1 MNVYQ
6 PMHPGMTWD
15 PSLWVERLQA
25 GLDHA
30 GVIRDT
36 RLPME
41 LWPLATVVSVL
52 RAGLDELRLLLEDVP
67 EVLRNFVS
75 KLQEKALGPWGPDS
89 GKPLALL
96 VRQSLERRDWREKD
110 IIDMILEFL
119 RNCHTVL
126 PEDLAAALKHFHEAT
141 MESSD
146 RAQAVME
153 GMISEARGRLGG
165 LQWVRSLPSDQKR
178 SCAGPLGPA
187 SLVWLQEIMATMTG
201 CSEAFTA
208 RSTQALESSNGSDLW
223 REFSKA
229 LAVVWGNSGRSFPV
243 KDLEKA
249 SLYLMEDMEASDANH
264 RFFIRFL
271 IENEAAYRRLLRT
284 CYADETVQMACLD
297 QECDRFNRLPEH
309 AAHRVA
315 YTSKEKKWWLKAFF
329 FRPDVVQCFVERE
342 KVKELYHVLKGLD
355 AKAYLP
361 RVLHEVQGLFGY
373 VTPEACQN
381 IVEQLALDPDDVL
394 RVIASYKQYSAD
406 PSGDIIIYVCKGT
419 ACFLRGQ
426 PELSRRLTLEIGAE
440 VEAVGRYGVQ
450 YVEMDCFGVCHL
462 APVVRAG
469 NRFYG
474 RQQPEDIPRLVGR
487 LIQGPDYENRQVFV
501 ARLLEKLMSTRISEP
516 LETLTVLGAEVFS
529 KARREATLQEAF
541 WDDSLAGGALILDA
555 DGMVLVERPDGK
567 RVQLGRL
574 IPRVYPFRIQDV
586 DGSDRYGAVI
596 YTKNRRLVRGLGLPD
611 LTDEIILDAALP
623 PTVRMIDGRVVL
635 SSLENT
641 VILGPYTDRVLVV
654 ESSTE
659 YLCVVLKEEGSN
671 VPPVDEE
678 AAEEQRSNDSEELS
692 FRSAQDR
699 VVLGFAAAAGDPARL
714 ASYRDAGGYESV
726 FRVLGFRG
734 EPAWSAERIIA
745 EVRDARLRGRGGAG
759 FPTGRKWEAMQRAVC
774 RIEPEDGNQDCL
786 KLIVANGDEG
796 DPGAFMDRTLIEEK
810 PHQVLEGMILAAIAV
825 GARYGVIYVRK
836 EYEDAVRSLE
846 DALFEARR
854 SGFLGRNIFGV
865 PGLDFDIEIRLGAGA
880 FVAGE
885 KRAIMRAI
893 EGKPA
898 EPTIKAPSNTVRGLW
913 GKPTLL
919 NNVETFANV
928 PVIIHRGSSWYAGL
942 GTSRS
947 GGTKIFSVAGIVKK
961 TGLVE
966 VRFGK
971 TLGDIIEMCGG
982 VQEGKKLSGVQIG
995 GPSGAILSLTGARA
1009 YLLQTPLD
1017 FDTFNDAGAMLGSGG
1032 LVFIGED
1039 DDVVRLARH
1048 FTDWLSEESCGQCPS
1063 CFRGTQ
1069 ALGRVLDR
1077 LLAGQGTAA
1086 DIHELWALSDV
1097 VRAGSQ
1103 CGLGT
1108 TAANPVTSALRFFP
1122 AAFFHYLLQNP
1133 QMGLHE
1139 VFEALEALRLLTRQ
1153 DMVRVTGGRRHVE
1166 GTIFTLKR
1174 HLVRFL
1180 VEETEKIDQYRPM
1193 SCRMTERLLRLLGL
1207 PRYEVGQREVVMEWR
1222 HVA

>member
-1 MNVYQ
+1 MNAYQ
-6 PMHPGMTWD
+6 PIHPRMTCD
-15 PSLWVERLQA
+15 PAGWLERLHA
-25 GLDHA
+25 ALAHA
-30 GVIRDT
+30 GPVRDS
-36 RLPME
+36 RLPE
-41 LWPLATVVSVL
+41 DLWPLATVVSVL
-52 RAGLDELRLLLEDVP
+52 RSGLDELRLLLKDVA
-67 EVLRNFVS
+67 ESLATFIAELES
-75 KLQEKALGPWGPDS
+75 QGAGPWGPDRENRFVR
-89 GKPLALL
+89 LVHEALG
-96 VRQSLERRDWREKD
+96 RRDWREKD
-110 IIDMILEFL
+110 IIDMILEYL
-119 RNCHTVL
+119 QASGSKI
-126 PEDLAAALKHFHEAT
+126 PEDVARALESLDRVMAAAD
-141 MESSD
+141 D
-146 RAQAVME
+146 RWRGVME
-153 GMISEARGRLGG
+153 GLISEARGGLGG
-165 LQWVRSLPSDQKR
+165 LQWVRHLPPEHR
-178 SCAGPLGPA
+178 RCPGPLGPD
-187 SLVWLQEIMATMTG
+187 SLAWLLETLATMTG
-201 CSEAFTA
+201 CAEQIRV
-208 RSTQALESSNGSDLW
+208 RSLDEQVHLPGSALW
-223 REFSKA
+223 RDLEEA
-229 LAVVWGNSGRSFPV
+229 LTTVWGKEGRSFPV

-249 SLYLMEDMEASDANH
+249 SLYLMEDMEAGDPHH
-264 RFFIRFL
+264 RYFIRYL
-271 IENEAAYRRLLRT
+271 IETDAAYRRLLKT
-284 CYADETVQMACLD
+284 CYADEKVQTSALD
-297 QECDRFNRLPEH
+297 QECERFNRLPEH
-309 AAHRVA
+309 ASHRIA
-315 YTSKEKKWWLKAFF
+315 YDDEEKRWWLKAFF
-329 FRPDVVQCFVERE
+329 LRPDVVQCFVERE
-342 KVKELYHVLKGLD
+342 KVKDMYRVLRGLD

-381 IVEQLALDPDDVL
+381 IVERLGLDPEDVL

-440 VEAVGRYGVQ
+440 VEAVGHYGVQ

-469 NRFYG
+469 SRFYG
-474 RQQPEDIPRLVGR
+474 RQKAEDIPRLVHR
-487 LIQGPDYENRQVFV
+487 LIQGPDYANRQLFV
-501 ARLLEKLMSTRISEP
+501 ARLVEKLVSTRVSEP
-516 LETLTVLGAEVFS
+516 LETLSVAHVEVFA
-529 KARREATLQEAF
+529 KAGSGP
-541 WDDSLAGGALILDA
+541 SLPETFRDENFSGGALVFDA
-555 DGMVLVERPDGK
+555 EGVVAVQSSDGRREE
-567 RVQLGRL
+567 LGRW
-574 IPRVYPFRIQDV
+574 IPRVFPFKMRDV
-586 DGSDRYGAVI
+586 DGSDRFGAVI
-596 YTKNRRLVRGLGLPD
+596 YAKNRRLLRGLGLPE
-611 LTDEIILDAALP
+611 LTEESILSAALP
-623 PTVRMIDGRVVL
+623 PTVRLMDGQVVL
-635 SSLENT
+635 TTPERT
-641 VILGPYTDRVLVV
+641 VVLGPYTDRVVVV
-654 ESSTE
+654 ESSQA
-659 YLCVVLKEEGSN
+659 YLGVVLTEESSS
-671 VPPVDEE
+671 VPHEEEPVDETASSAQE
-678 AAEEQRSNDSEELS
+678 DAL

-699 VVLGFAAAAGDPARL
+699 VVLGYAGAKDPMRMV
-714 ASYRDAGGYESV
+714 SYRQAGGYESV

-734 EPAWSAERIIA
+734 EPPWSPERIIA

-759 FPTGRKWEAMQRAVC
+759 FPTGRKWEAMLRAVC
-774 RIEPEDGNQDCL
+774 RIEPEDVNQDPI

-796 DPGAFMDRTLIEEK
+796 DPGAFMDRTLIEQK

-836 EYEDAVRSLE
+836 EYEDAVRRLE

-854 SGFLGRNIFGV
+854 CGFLGKDIFGV

-928 PVIIHRGSSWYAGL
+928 PVIIQRGSSWYAGM

-947 GGTKIFSVAGIVKK
+947 GGTKIFSVAGIVRK

-971 TLGDIIEMCGG
+971 TLADIIEICGG

-1048 FTDWLSEESCGQCPS
+1048 FTDWLAEESCGQCPS
-1063 CFRGTQ
+1063 CFRGTR

-1077 LLAGQGTAA
+1077 VLAGQGRAA
-1086 DIHELWALSDV
+1086 DIHELWTMSDV

-1122 AAFFHYLLQNP
+1122 ASFFHYLLQNP
-1133 QMGLHE
+1133 EMGPRDL
-1139 VFEALEALRLLTRQ
+1139 FEALEALRLLTRQ
-1153 DMVRVTGGRRHVE
+1153 DIVRISGVRRHVE
-1166 GTIFTLKR
+1166 GTAFTLKR

-1180 VEETEKIDQYRPM
+1180 VEETEKIDQYRPT
-1193 SCRMTERLLRLLGL
+1193 SRRMTDRLLRLLGL
-1207 PRYEVGQREVVMEWR
+1207 PRYEVGQRDVVMEWR
-1222 HVA
+1222 QAA

>member
-1 MNVYQ
+1 MNAYQ
-6 PMHPGMTWD
+6 PINPRMTCD
-15 PSLWVERLQA
+15 PAWWLERLQA
-25 GLDHA
+25 ALDHA
-30 GVIRDT
+30 GPIRDT
-36 RLPME
+36 RLPRD
-41 LWPLATVVSVL
+41 LWPLARVISAL
-52 RAGLDELRLLLEDVP
+52 RSGLDELRLLLKDEP
-67 EVLRNFVS
+67 ESLSTFVS
-75 KLQEKALGPWGPDS
+75 ELEAQATGPWSRDRDDRFVR
-89 GKPLALL
+89 L
-96 VRQSLERRDWREKD
+96 VQESVGRRDWREKD
-110 IIDMILEFL
+110 MIDMILEYL
-119 RNCHTVL
+119 RASGPKL
-126 PEDLAAALKHFHEAT
+126 PEDLAKAL
-141 MESSD
+141 ESLD
-146 RAQAVME
+146 QAKADANGRGRAIMD
-153 GMISEARGRLGG
+153 GLISEARGRLGG
-165 LQWVRSLPSDQKR
+165 LQWVRLLAPERKR
-178 SCAGPLGPA
+178 CTGPLGPD
-187 SLVWLQEIMATMTG
+187 SLAWLQETLATMTG
-201 CSEAFTA
+201 CAEELAMHSPDDRVRLTGSE
-208 RSTQALESSNGSDLW
+208 LW
-223 REFSKA
+223 RDLEAA
-229 LAVVWGNSGRSFPV
+229 LAKAWGKEGRSFPV

-249 SLYLMEDMEASDANH
+249 SLYLMEDMEARDPHH
-264 RFFIRFL
+264 RHFIRFL
-271 IENEAAYRRLLRT
+271 VENDAAYRRLLKT
-284 CYADETVQMACLD
+284 CYADESVQTAALD

-309 AAHRVA
+309 AAHRIA
-315 YTSKEKKWWLKAFF
+315 YDDEEKTWWLKAFF
-329 FRPDVVQCFVERE
+329 LRPDVVQCFVERE
-342 KVKELYHVLKGLD
+342 KVKDMYRVLRGLD

-381 IVEQLALDPDDVL
+381 IVARLGLDPEDVL

-426 PELSRRLTLEIGAE
+426 PELSRRLTMEIGAE

-469 NRFYG
+469 SRFYG
-474 RQQPEDIPRLVGR
+474 QQKAEDIPRLVRR
-487 LIQGPDYENRQVFV
+487 LIQGPDYSNRQLFV
-501 ARLLEKLMSTRISEP
+501 ARLVEKLVSTSVSEP
-516 LETLTVLGAEVFS
+516 LKALTVARVDVFS
-529 KARREATLQEAF
+529 KAGSGLALPETFRDETFSGGAVVLNAEGGVAVERADGRRE
-541 WDDSLAGGALILDA
+541 D
-555 DGMVLVERPDGK
+555 
-567 RVQLGRL
+567 LGRL
-574 IPRVYPFRIQDV
+574 VSRVLPFKIRDV
-586 DGSDRYGAVI
+586 DGSDRFGAVI
-596 YTKNRRLVRGLGLPD
+596 YTKNRRLIRGLGIPEV
-611 LTDEIILDAALP
+611 TDESILAAALP
-623 PTVRMIDGRVVL
+623 PTVQLVDGLVALTTPER
-635 SSLENT
+635 T

-654 ESSTE
+654 ESSQA
-659 YLCVVLKEEGSN
+659 YLGVVL
-671 VPPVDEE
+671 
-678 AAEEQRSNDSEELS
+678 AEESSSVPHGADAEAEAESTVLEDAS

-699 VVLGFAAAAGDPARL
+699 VVLGYAGAKNPMRMD
-714 ASYRDAGGYESV
+714 SYREAGGYESV

-734 EPAWSAERIIA
+734 EPAWSPERIIA

-759 FPTGRKWEAMQRAVC
+759 FPTGRKWEAMLRAVC
-774 RIEPEDGNQDCL
+774 RIEPEDGNQDRI

-796 DPGAFMDRTLIEEK
+796 DPGAFMDRTLIEQK

-854 SGFLGRNIFGV
+854 CGFLGQNIFGV

-971 TLGDIIEMCGG
+971 TLADIIEICGG
-982 VQEGKKLSGVQIG
+982 VQDGKKLSGVQIG

-1048 FTDWLSEESCGQCPS
+1048 FTDWLAEESCGQCPS
-1063 CFRGTQ
+1063 CFRGTR
-1069 ALGRVLDR
+1069 ALGKVLDR
-1077 LLAGQGTAA
+1077 LLAGQGRAA
-1086 DIHELWALSDV
+1086 DIHELWAMSDV

-1133 QMGLHE
+1133 EMGPRD

-1153 DMVRVTGGRRHVE
+1153 DIVRITGVRRHVE
-1166 GTIFTLKR
+1166 GTAFTLKR

-1180 VEETEKIDQYRPM
+1180 VEETEKIDQYRPH
-1193 SCRMTERLLRLLGL
+1193 SCRMTDRLLRLLGL

>member
-1 MNVYQ
+1 MNAYEPLDPNMTCRPSGWVKRLRCLLAR
-6 PMHPGMTWD
+6 PG
-15 PSLWVERLQA
+15 PV
-25 GLDHA
+25 
-30 GVIRDT
+30 RDT
-36 RLPME
+36 RLPKNGK
-41 LWPLATVVSVL
+41 PLAAVVGAL
-52 RAGLDELRLLLEDVP
+52 RAGLDELRLLVGEDSEAFRDVLEG
-67 EVLRNFVS
+67 LRGEAV
-75 KLQEKALGPWGPDS
+75 GPWGADPENHL
-89 GKPLALL
+89 GRL
-96 VRQSLERRDWREKD
+96 VREALARRDWREKD
-110 IIDMILEFL
+110 IIDMILAYL
-119 RNCHTVL
+119 TAQGPSL
-126 PEDLAAALKHFHEAT
+126 PETVRVSLERFQEAVT
-141 MESSD
+141 AKNGAE
-146 RAQAVME
+146 RTVME
-153 GMISEARGRLGG
+153 GLISEARGRLGG
-165 LQWVRSLPSDQKR
+165 LWWAREHASSHGPREGPFGLSSLR
-178 SCAGPLGPA
+178 
-187 SLVWLQEIMATMTG
+187 WLRETLAVMTG
-201 CSEAFTA
+201 CAGDLIDRSEDDLA
-208 RSTQALESSNGSDLW
+208 RLSPAVLWQDLDEALT
-223 REFSKA
+223 KA
-229 LAVVWGNSGRSFPV
+229 WGKKGRRFPV

-249 SLYLMEDMEASDANH
+249 SLYLMEDMGARDPNH

-271 IENEAAYRRLLRT
+271 IEDEGAYRRLLRT
-284 CYADETVQMACLD
+284 CYADETVQRACLD
-297 QECDRFNRLPEH
+297 QECERFNRLPEH
-309 AAHRVA
+309 AAHQISYDA
-315 YTSKEKKWWLKAFF
+315 DEKTWWLKAFF
-329 FRPDVVQCFVERE
+329 LRPDVVQCFVERE
-342 KVKELYHVLKGLD
+342 RVKDIYHVLAGLEP
-355 AKAYLP
+355 KAYLP

-373 VTPEACQN
+373 VTPEACHH
-381 IVEQLALDPDDVL
+381 IVQRLGLDPEDVL

-426 PELSRRLTLEIGAE
+426 PELSRQLTEEIGAE
-440 VEAVGRYGVQ
+440 VDAVGRYGVQ

-474 RQQPEDIPRLVGR
+474 KQKPEDIPRLVSR
-487 LIQGPDYENRQVFV
+487 LIQGPDYENRQRFV
-501 ARLLEKLMSTRISEP
+501 SRLLEKMRADSVSEP
-516 LETLTVLGAEVFS
+516 VDALRVASVGKFS
-529 KARREATLQEAF
+529 KADRWGVSQEAS
-541 WDDSLAGGALILDA
+541 WDDSFQGWSVVLDDKGA
-555 DGMVLVERPDGK
+555 VSVVRPDGAAHG
-567 RVQLGRL
+567 LGVL
-574 IPRVYPFRIQDV
+574 VPRVLPFMMRDAA
-586 DGSDRYGAVI
+586 GAVRFGAVVCDEH
-596 YTKNRRLVRGLGLPD
+596 RRVARVLGVPD
-611 LTDEIILDAALP
+611 VTDAAMLRGALR
-623 PTVRMIDGRVVL
+623 PTARVLDGRVVL
-635 SSLENT
+635 SSHEKT
-641 VILGPYTDRVLVV
+641 VVLGPYTDRMLVTEAPDAYIGIVLAEGGPSAPSV
-654 ESSTE
+654 ELETTGRDD
-659 YLCVVLKEEGSN
+659 LGA
-671 VPPVDEE
+671 EE
-678 AAEEQRSNDSEELS
+678 AS
-692 FRSAQDR
+692 FRAGQDR
-699 VVLGFAAAAGDPARL
+699 VVLGFAAAGRPSRM
-714 ASYRDAGGYESV
+714 ASYRAAGGYESV
-726 FRVLGFRG
+726 YRVLGLRG
-734 EPAWSAERIIA
+734 EPPWDPRRIIA
-745 EVRDARLRGRGGAG
+745 EVGDAKLRGRGGAG
-759 FPTGRKWEAMQRAVC
+759 FPTGRKWEAMWRAVC
-774 RIEPEDGNQDCL
+774 RIEPEDGNQDPV

-810 PHQVLEGMILAAIAV
+810 PHQVLEGMILAAVAV

-854 SGFLGRNIFGV
+854 SGFLGRDIFGV
-865 PGLDFDIEIRLGAGA
+865 TGLHFDVEIRLGAGA

-928 PVIIHRGSSWYAGL
+928 PVILHRGSAWYARL

-971 TLGDIIEMCGG
+971 TLGDIIEICGG
-982 VQEGKKLSGVQIG
+982 IQDGKKLSGVQIG

-1063 CFRGTQ
+1063 CFRGTR

-1077 LLAGQGTAA
+1077 ILAGQGTAG

-1122 AAFFHYLLQNP
+1122 ASFFHYLLGNP
-1133 QMGLHE
+1133 EMKSRD

-1153 DMVRVTGGRRHVE
+1153 EIVRVAGVRRHVE
-1166 GTIFTLKR
+1166 GAAFTLKR

-1180 VEETEKIDQYRPM
+1180 VEETEKIDRYRP
-1193 SCRMTERLLRLLGL
+1193 SSGRMTERFLRLLGL

-1222 HVA
+1222 DVA

>member
-1 MNVYQ
+1 MNAYQ
-6 PMHPGMTWD
+6 PLDPNMTCR
-15 PSLWVERLQA
+15 PSWWVERLRCLSA
-25 GLDHA
+25 RPGP
-30 GVIRDT
+30 VRDT
-36 RLPME
+36 RIPKDGH
-41 LWPLATVVSVL
+41 PLAAIVGAL
-52 RAGLDELRLLLEDVP
+52 RAGLDELRLLVGEEGEAFRDFLEG
-67 EVLRNFVS
+67 LRREAS
-75 KLQEKALGPWGPDS
+75 GPWGADPENH
-89 GKPLALL
+89 GVRLAQEALG
-96 VRQSLERRDWREKD
+96 RRDWREKD
-110 IIDMILEFL
+110 VIDMILAYL
-119 RNCHTVL
+119 TALGPSL
-126 PEDLAAALKHFHEAT
+126 PETVRLSLEWFQEAVKAPHAERT
-141 MESSD
+141 I
-146 RAQAVME
+146 VE
-153 GMISEARGRLGG
+153 GLISEARGRLGG
-165 LQWVRSLPSDQKR
+165 LSWVRERASEQGPR
-178 SCAGPLGPA
+178 EGPLGLS
-187 SLVWLQEIMATMTG
+187 SLRWLRETLAAMTG
-201 CSEAFTA
+201 CAGDLVQRSDEDLA
-208 RSTQALESSNGSDLW
+208 RMSPVDLW
-223 REFSKA
+223 RDLEEALTKA
-229 LAVVWGNSGRSFPV
+229 WGKTGRRFPV

-249 SLYLMEDMEASDANH
+249 SLYLMEDMGARDPHH

-271 IENEAAYRRLLRT
+271 IEDEAAYRRLLRT
-284 CYADETVQMACLD
+284 CYADETVQRACLD
-297 QECDRFNRLPEH
+297 QECERFNRLPEH
-309 AAHRVA
+309 AAHRVSYDA
-315 YTSKEKKWWLKAFF
+315 DEKTWWLKAFF

-342 KVKELYHVLKGLD
+342 RAKDIYHVLTGLEP
-355 AKAYLP
+355 KAYLP
-361 RVLHEVQGLFGY
+361 RVLQEVQGLFGY
-373 VTPEACQN
+373 VTPEACRH
-381 IVEQLALDPDDVL
+381 IVQRLGLDPEDVL

-406 PSGDIIIYVCKGT
+406 PSGDILIYVCKGT

-426 PELSRRLTLEIGAE
+426 PELSRRLTEEIGAE

-474 RQQPEDIPRLVGR
+474 KQKPEDIPRLVSR
-487 LIQGPDYENRQVFV
+487 LIQGPDYENRQRFV
-501 ARLLEKLMSTRISEP
+501 SRLLEKMRADSMSEP
-516 LETLTVLGAEVFS
+516 VDVLRVAFVGKFPKADRSGAPE
-529 KARREATLQEAF
+529 EAS
-541 WDDSLAGGALILDA
+541 WDASFQGGSVVLNDKGDVSVLRPDGTAHALGRLVPHVLPFMMRDA
-555 DGMVLVERPDGK
+555 DGSHGFGAVVLDAHK
-567 RVQLGRL
+567 RVA
-574 IPRVYPFRIQDV
+574 RV
-586 DGSDRYGAVI
+586 
-596 YTKNRRLVRGLGLPD
+596 LGLPD
-611 LTDEIILDAALP
+611 LTDEAAIRGALR
-623 PTVRMIDGRVVL
+623 PTGRVVGGRVEL
-635 SSLENT
+635 SSHEKT
-641 VILGPYTDRVLVV
+641 VVLGPYTDRVLIADAPDAFIAI
-654 ESSTE
+654 
-659 YLCVVLKEEGSN
+659 VLEEGGSAGPS
-671 VPPVDEE
+671 VETEPTGRDPVTAEE
-678 AAEEQRSNDSEELS
+678 AS
-692 FRSAQDR
+692 FRAGQDR
-699 VVLGFAAAAGDPARL
+699 VVLDFAAAGRPSRM
-714 ASYRDAGGYESV
+714 ASYRAAGGYEAV
-726 FRVLGFRG
+726 YRVLGFRG
-734 EPAWSAERIIA
+734 EPPWDPERIIA

-759 FPTGRKWEAMQRAVC
+759 FPTGRKWEAMLHAVC
-774 RIEPEDGNQDCL
+774 RIEPEDGNRDPV

-854 SGFLGRNIFGV
+854 CGFLGRDIFGV
-865 PGLDFDIEIRLGAGA
+865 AGLDFDVEIRLGAGA

-928 PVIIHRGSSWYAGL
+928 PVILHRGSAWYARL

-966 VRFGK
+966 VRFGR
-971 TLGDIIEMCGG
+971 TLGDIIEICGG
-982 VQEGKKLSGVQIG
+982 IQDGKKLSGVQIG

-1063 CFRGTQ
+1063 CFRGTR

-1077 LLAGQGTAA
+1077 ILAGQGTAGH
-1086 DIHELWALSDV
+1086 IHELWALSDV

-1122 AAFFHYLLQNP
+1122 ASFFHYLLGNP
-1133 QMGLHE
+1133 EMKVREL
-1139 VFEALEALRLLTRQ
+1139 FEALEALRLLTRQ
-1153 DMVRVTGGRRHVE
+1153 EIVRVAGVRRHVE
-1166 GTIFTLKR
+1166 GTVFTLKR

-1180 VEETEKIDQYRPM
+1180 VEEMEKIDRYRPP
-1193 SCRMTERLLRLLGL
+1193 SSRMTERLLRLLGL

-1222 HVA
+1222 DVA

>member
-1 MNVYQ
+1 MNAYQ
-6 PMHPGMTWD
+6 PINPRMSCD
-15 PSLWVERLQA
+15 PAWWMERLQA
-25 GLDHA
+25 AVVHA
-30 GVIRDT
+30 GPIRDT
-36 RLPME
+36 RLPKD
-41 LWPLATVVSVL
+41 LWPLAMVL
-52 RAGLDELRLLLEDVP
+52 RALRSGLDELRLLLGDDP
-67 EVLRNFVS
+67 ESLATFVS
-75 KLQEKALGPWGPDS
+75 KLEAQGPELWGRDRED
-89 GKPLALL
+89 AFVRL
-96 VRQSLERRDWREKD
+96 VRESLGRRDWREKD
-110 IIDMILEFL
+110 MIDMILEYL
-119 RNCHTVL
+119 RASGPRL
-126 PEDLAAALKHFHEAT
+126 PKDLRKSLEALDLAFADANARG
-141 MESSD
+141 
-146 RAQAVME
+146 RAIRDGLV
-153 GMISEARGRLGG
+153 SEARGGLGG
-165 LQWVRSLPSDQKR
+165 LQWVRHVAPELRRCP
-178 SCAGPLGPA
+178 GPLGPD
-187 SLVWLQEIMATMTG
+187 SLTWLWETLATVTG
-201 CSEAFTA
+201 CAE
-208 RSTQALESSNGSDLW
+208 E
-223 REFSKA
+223 
-229 LAVVWGNSGRSFPV
+229 LAVPSPDDWVSLPGSELWKDFEAALRKAWGKQGRSFPV

-249 SLYLMEDMEASDANH
+249 SLYLMEDMEARDPHH
-264 RFFIRFL
+264 RYFIRFL
-271 IENEAAYRRLLRT
+271 IENDAAYRRLLKT
-284 CYADETVQMACLD
+284 CYADEKVQRAALE
-297 QECDRFNRLPEH
+297 QECERFNRLPEH
-309 AAHRVA
+309 AAHRVS
-315 YTSKEKKWWLKAFF
+315 YDEEEKNWWLKAFF

-342 KVKELYHVLKGLD
+342 KVKDMYRALGGLD
-355 AKAYLP
+355 ARAYLP

-381 IVEQLALDPDDVL
+381 IVERLGLDPEDVL

-406 PSGDIIIYVCKGT
+406 PSGEIIIYVCKGT

-426 PELSRRLTLEIGAE
+426 PELSRRLTMEIGAE
-440 VEAVGRYGVQ
+440 VDVVGRYGVQ

-474 RQQPEDIPRLVGR
+474 QQKAEDIPRLVR
-487 LIQGPDYENRQVFV
+487 QLIQGPDYTNRQLFV
-501 ARLLEKLMSTRISEP
+501 ARLVEKLVSETVSEP
-516 LETLTVLGAEVFS
+516 IEALKVERVDVFPKTGSGLTVP
-529 KARREATLQEAF
+529 EAF
-541 WDDSLAGGALILDA
+541 RDETFSGGAV
-555 DGMVLVERPDGK
+555 VLHAEGDVAVERPDG
-567 RVQLGRL
+567 RREDLGRL
-574 IPRVYPFRIQDV
+574 IPRVLPFKMRDV
-586 DGSDRYGAVI
+586 DGSDRFGAVI
-596 YTKNRRLVRGLGLPD
+596 YGKNRRLIRGLGLPEM
-611 LTDEIILDAALP
+611 TDESILAAVLP
-623 PTVRMIDGRVVL
+623 PTVHLVDGLVALITPER
-635 SSLENT
+635 T
-641 VILGPYTDRVLVV
+641 VILGPYTDRLLVV
-654 ESSTE
+654 ESSQA
-659 YLCVVLKEEGSN
+659 YLGVVLTGESSG
-671 VPPVDEE
+671 VPYGND
-678 AAEEQRSNDSEELS
+678 AAVKGESAGHQDPS

-699 VVLGFAAAAGDPARL
+699 VVLGYASAKNPMRMD
-714 ASYRDAGGYESV
+714 SYREAGGYESV

-734 EPAWSAERIIA
+734 EPPWSPERLIA

-759 FPTGRKWEAMQRAVC
+759 FPTGRKWEAMLRAVC
-774 RIEPEDGNQDCL
+774 RIEPEDGNQDPI

-796 DPGAFMDRTLIEEK
+796 DPGAFMDRTLIEQK

-854 SGFLGRNIFGV
+854 CGFLGHNIFGV
-865 PGLDFDIEIRLGAGA
+865 PGLHFDIEIRLGAGA

-928 PVIIHRGSSWYAGL
+928 PVIIQRGSAWYAGL

-971 TLGDIIEMCGG
+971 TLADIIEICGG
-982 VQEGKKLSGVQIG
+982 VQDGKKLSGVQIG

-1017 FDTFNDAGAMLGSGG
+1017 FDTFSDAGAMLGSGG

-1048 FTDWLSEESCGQCPS
+1048 FTDWLAEESCGQCPS
-1063 CFRGTQ
+1063 CFRGTR
-1069 ALGRVLDR
+1069 ALGNVLDR
-1077 LLAGQGTAA
+1077 LLAGQGKAA
-1086 DIHELWALSDV
+1086 DIHELWAMSDV
-1097 VRAGSQ
+1097 VRSGSQ

-1133 QMGLHE
+1133 EMGRRD

-1153 DMVRVTGGRRHVE
+1153 DLVRVTGVRRHME
-1166 GTIFTLKR
+1166 GTTFTLKR

-1180 VEETEKIDQYRPM
+1180 VEEIEKIDQYRPR
-1193 SCRMTERLLRLLGL
+1193 SCRMTDRLLRLLGL

>member
-1 MNVYQ
+1 MSAYQ
-6 PMHPGMTWD
+6 PLDPNMTCR
-15 PSLWVERLQA
+15 PSWWVERLRCVS
-25 GLDHA
+25 GRP
-30 GVIRDT
+30 VPVRDT
-36 RLPME
+36 RIPKDGK
-41 LWPLATVVSVL
+41 PLAAVVGAL
-52 RAGLDELRLLLEDVP
+52 RAGLDELRLLVGADSEAFRGFV
-67 EVLRNFVS
+67 EGLRA
-75 KLQEKALGPWGPDS
+75 EALGPWGEDPERRLV
-89 GKPLALL
+89 GLVKEALG
-96 VRQSLERRDWREKD
+96 RRDWREKD
-110 IIDMILEFL
+110 IIDMILAYL
-119 RNCHTVL
+119 TALGPSL
-126 PEDLAAALKHFHEAT
+126 PEDVRMSWERLERAAKARNGAERTL
-141 MESSD
+141 
-146 RAQAVME
+146 ME
-153 GMISEARGRLGG
+153 GLISEARGRLGG
-165 LQWVRSLPSDQKR
+165 LAWAREHALEKGPREGAFGLSSLR
-178 SCAGPLGPA
+178 
-187 SLVWLQEIMATMTG
+187 WLRETLAAMTG
-201 CSEAFTA
+201 CAGDLADRSDEELARLSPAEIWQDLDEALT
-208 RSTQALESSNGSDLW
+208 
-223 REFSKA
+223 KA
-229 LAVVWGNSGRSFPV
+229 WGKTGRSFPV

-249 SLYLMEDMEASDANH
+249 SLYLMEDMGARSPNH

-271 IENEAAYRRLLRT
+271 IEDEAAYRRLLRT
-284 CYADETVQMACLD
+284 CYADETVQRACLD
-297 QECDRFNRLPEH
+297 QECERFNRLPEH
-309 AAHRVA
+309 AAHRVFYDA
-315 YTSKEKKWWLKAFF
+315 DEKTWWLKAFF
-329 FRPDVVQCFVERE
+329 LRPDVVHCFVERE
-342 KVKELYHVLKGLD
+342 RAKDIYHVLAGLEP
-355 AKAYLP
+355 KAYLP

-373 VTPEACQN
+373 VTPEACRH
-381 IVEQLALDPDDVL
+381 IVQRLGLDPEDVL

-426 PELSRRLTLEIGAE
+426 PELSRRLTEEIGAE
-440 VEAVGRYGVQ
+440 VDAVGRYGVQ

-474 RQQPEDIPRLVGR
+474 KQKAEDIPRLVNS
-487 LIQGPDYENRQVFV
+487 LIQGPDYENRQRFV
-501 ARLLEKLMSTRISEP
+501 SRLLEKMRADSVSEP
-516 LETLTVLGAEVFS
+516 VDALRVESVGKFS
-529 KARREATLQEAF
+529 KVDRLGVREEGA
-541 WDDSLAGGALILDA
+541 WDDSLEGCSVILDDKGAVSILLPDGFAHGVGRLVPRVLPFIMRDA
-555 DGMVLVERPDGK
+555 DGFNR
-567 RVQLGRL
+567 
-574 IPRVYPFRIQDV
+574 F
-586 DGSDRYGAVI
+586 GAVVLDDH
-596 YTKNRRLVRGLGLPD
+596 RRAARVLGVPD
-611 LTDEIILDAALP
+611 LTDEEVIRGALR
-623 PTVRMIDGRVVL
+623 PTARVVDGRVVL
-635 SSLENT
+635 SSHEKT
-641 VILGPYTDRVLVV
+641 VVLGPYTDRVLIADAPDAYVA
-654 ESSTE
+654 
-659 YLCVVLKEEGSN
+659 VVLAEGGASGPF
-671 VPPVDEE
+671 VETEARGPDRVASEE
-678 AAEEQRSNDSEELS
+678 AS
-692 FRSAQDR
+692 FRAGQDR
-699 VVLGFAAAAGDPARL
+699 VVLDFAAAGRPSCM
-714 ASYRDAGGYESV
+714 ASYRAAGGYESV
-726 FRVLGFRG
+726 YRVLGFRG
-734 EPAWSAERIIA
+734 EPPWDPERIIA
-745 EVRDARLRGRGGAG
+745 EVRDAKLRGRGGAG
-759 FPTGRKWEAMQRAVC
+759 FPTGRKWEAMLRAVC
-774 RIEPEDGNQDCL
+774 RIDPEDGNQDPV

-810 PHQVLEGMILAAIAV
+810 PHQVLEGMILAAVAV

-854 SGFLGRNIFGV
+854 CGFLGRDIFGV
-865 PGLDFDIEIRLGAGA
+865 SGLHFDVEIRLGAGA

-928 PVIIHRGSSWYAGL
+928 PVILHRGSAWYARL

-971 TLGDIIEMCGG
+971 TLGDVIEICGG
-982 VQEGKKLSGVQIG
+982 IQDGKKLSGVQIG

-1063 CFRGTQ
+1063 CFRGTR
-1069 ALGRVLDR
+1069 ALGRVLDKI
-1077 LLAGQGTAA
+1077 LAGQGTAG

-1122 AAFFHYLLQNP
+1122 ASFFHYLLGNP
-1133 QMGLHE
+1133 EMQPRD

-1153 DMVRVTGGRRHVE
+1153 EIVRVAGVRRHVE
-1166 GTIFTLKR
+1166 GAAFTLKR

-1180 VEETEKIDQYRPM
+1180 VEEIEKIDRYRPLP
-1193 SCRMTERLLRLLGL
+1193 SRMTDRLLRLLGL

-1222 HVA
+1222 DVA